1 MCYAPEVLNYEK
13 KVKSLQRMHYSV
25 DWISAVYA
33 HMQMFSYFILRH
45 CCKPFRCE
53 NICEGSTWWSGN
65 PIKSETSFVKRG
77 LFKNTNKIMIE
88 LSIELIHKVF
98 LCSFCF
104 QKKIHLLN
112 GHNQGLLHKIHSTT
126 KPRAET
132 SYKTYCIR
140 KLNLLTLACI
150 CRLYL
155 FASEFRFEWI
165 SCRRI
170 PCWHLL

>member
-13 KVKSLQRMHYSV
+13 KSKVSATNALLSWLNFCSLCT
-25 DWISAVYA
+25 YA
-33 HMQMFSYFILRH
+33 NVQLLHRH

-65 PIKSETSFVKRG
+65 PIKSEIIFVKRG

-104 QKKIHLLN
+104 QKKNLLLN